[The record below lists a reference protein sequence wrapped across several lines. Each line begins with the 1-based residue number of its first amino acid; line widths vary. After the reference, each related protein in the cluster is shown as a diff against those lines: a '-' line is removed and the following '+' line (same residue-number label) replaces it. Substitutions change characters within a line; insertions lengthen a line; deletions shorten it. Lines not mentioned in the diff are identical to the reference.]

1 MSNAFI
7 PSDHRVFI
15 DKSTTID
22 SLTYLFRPDHSKTTI
37 TYTTSPFLTLIKDP
51 SKTITIELGNDAP
64 PSILG
69 FLSSLML
76 ESPYVLTPFG
86 EKNTCSRKNCRL

>member
-22 SLTYLFRPDHSKTTI
+22 SLTYLFRPDHSKTAI

-51 SKTITIELGNDAP
+51 SKQLPLNLVTMHHRL
-64 PSILG
+64 
-69 FLSSLML
+69 FLAFYQALCLNHHM
-76 ESPYVLTPFG
+76 Y
-86 EKNTCSRKNCRL
+86 